1 MVCGQIAQNQLETGK
16 QICFTPAEGQKN
28 KEEKFVE
35 GEAYSIEMLISSGD
49 GKPKKSDS
57 GRMNIYKR
65 DASVTYKLKMANSR
79 VWLIYLIIKGY
90 LFRYFCEFRSHGVW
104 S

>member
-1 MVCGQIAQNQLETGK
+1 MVCGQIAQNKLETGK

-49 GKPKKSDS
+49 GKPKKKD
-57 GRMNIYKR
+57 GKMNIYKR
-65 DASVTYKLKMANSR
+65 DASVTYKLKMSNSR
-79 VWLIYLIIKGY
+79 VSCAG
-90 LFRYFCEFRSHGVW
+90 
-104 S
+104 